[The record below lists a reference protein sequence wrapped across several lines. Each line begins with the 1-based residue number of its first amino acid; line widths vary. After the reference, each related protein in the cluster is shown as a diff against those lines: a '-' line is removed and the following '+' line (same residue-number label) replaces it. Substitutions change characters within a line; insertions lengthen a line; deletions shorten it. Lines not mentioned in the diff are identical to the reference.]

1 MHLVSTDLQDRV
13 VGGVRR
19 ELNRLRR
26 DPAVEVEALM
36 RRLQWRIAR
45 RLTPVMAVDADGMRL
60 FVSTADQT
68 LSKGLFCY
76 PGLRQGDA
84 ELAFAVLRSL
94 PTVAER
100 LAGCTVLEIG
110 ANIGS
115 HTVEFLLHY
124 GASHVVA
131 IEPDPANFALLRQ
144 NVAVNDLADRTTL
157 LQLAASETDGQ
168 VELELSPDNAG
179 DHRVRVPGGGE
190 STRTSLSV
198 PAASVDS
205 LQRAGRIDLDA
216 VGLAWIDVQG
226 HEAHVLRGAHR
237 LLESGVP
244 IVMEYWPG
252 GLRRSGD
259 LESLH
264 ELIAA
269 RYPYLIDLNSRGE
282 EQPCVISSS
291 DLPALEAI
299 RNWGD
304 GRLLEPST
312 DLVLAPDIA
321 PKWRFSG
328 LTPARRPAALG

>member
-1 MHLVSTDLQDRV
+1 
-13 VGGVRR
+13 
-19 ELNRLRR
+19 
-26 DPAVEVEALM
+26 
-36 RRLQWRIAR
+36 
-45 RLTPVMAVDADGMRL
+45 MAVDADGMRL

-76 PGLRQGDA
+76 PGLRQDDA
-84 ELAFAVLRSL
+84 ELAFAVLHSL
-94 PTVAER
+94 PEVAER
-100 LAGCTVLEIG
+100 LPGSTVLEIG

-131 IEPDPANFALLRQ
+131 IEPDPANFALLTQ
-144 NVAVNDLADRTTL
+144 NVVANNLTERTTL
-157 LQLAASETDGQ
+157 LQLAASDSDGE

-190 STRTSLSV
+190 SARAAVRV

-205 LQRAGRIDLDA
+205 IQRAGTVDLDS

-237 LLESGVP
+237 LLSSGVP
-244 IVMEYWPG
+244 IVMEYWPR

-259 LESLH
+259 LDSLH
-264 ELIAA
+264 ELVAA
-269 RYPYLIDLNSRGE
+269 HYQYIIDLNSRGE
-282 EQPCVISSS
+282 EEPCVIPSS
-291 DLPALEAI
+291 DLPALERI

-312 DLVLAPDIA
+312 DLVLAPGIS
-321 PKWRFSG
+321 PEWRFQ
-328 LTPARRPAALG
+328 AR